1 MRFLSPILG
10 ENHQYQIKVSKKV
23 SKRNKATEAITDY
36 LDSTQ
41 LYSMINDG
49 DDYQREFFT
58 KLLDNPSVIPNIK
71 RDEEYNKLFNEYKMS
86 QTMISEFYKDT
97 SSKSVSPSF
106 LLTFALLQTNVIV
119 IGV

>member
-1 MRFLSPILG
+1 M
-10 ENHQYQIKVSKKV
+10 KV

-106 LLTFALLQTNVIV
+106 LLTIALLQTNVIV